1 MGIKELW
8 SEYEACTRELTESTR
23 KLAFAG
29 AAICWFFRSP
39 QVTFPTSIN
48 FSLFFIVAF
57 FTFDILQF
65 LSATLL
71 LKFWVRHKEIEIEL
85 KQREGESIDEQD
97 FLKPTWLNQGPF
109 TFFILKILFLFGA
122 FIALGNEFFSRI
134 T

>member
-1 MGIKELW
+1 MGFKELW
-8 SEYEACTRELTESTR
+8 SEYETCTKELTENTR

-39 QVTFPTSIN
+39 EVTFPTSIN
-48 FSLFFIVAF
+48 FALFFIVAF
-57 FTFDILQF
+57 FTFDIFQF

-71 LKFWVRHKEIEIEL
+71 MKFWIQHKETEIE
-85 KQREGESIDEQD
+85 QRIQKNEKITEDD
-97 FLKPTWLNQGPF
+97 FMKPAWLNQGPF